1 MTMLNED
8 ILNGK
13 VYSRKEVA
21 EMLHVTT
28 ITIDNYIKGNKLKAL
43 KLANRKVLITET
55 DLKAFLDNQIK
66 NK

>member
-55 DLKAFLDNQIK
+55 DLKEFLDNQVK
-66 NK
+66 KK

>member
-28 ITIDNYIKGNKLKAL
+28 ITVDNYIKRNKLKAL
-43 KLANRKVLITET
+43 KLANRKILITET
-55 DLKAFLDNQIK
+55 DLKEFLNNQVK

>member
-55 DLKAFLDNQIK
+55 DLKEFLDNQVK

>member
-1 MTMLNED
+1 MTALNED

>member
-1 MTMLNED
+1 MTVLNED

-55 DLKAFLDNQIK
+55 DLKEFLDNQVK

>member
-1 MTMLNED
+1 MAVLNKD

-55 DLKAFLDNQIK
+55 DLKEFLGNQVK

>member
-28 ITIDNYIKGNKLKAL
+28 ITIDNYIKRNKLKAL

-55 DLKAFLDNQIK
+55 DLKEFLDSQVK

>member
-8 ILNGK
+8 ILKGK

-55 DLKAFLDNQIK
+55 DLKEFLGNQVK

>member
-1 MTMLNED
+1 MAVLNED

-55 DLKAFLDNQIK
+55 DLKEFLDNQVK

>member
-8 ILNGK
+8 ILKGK